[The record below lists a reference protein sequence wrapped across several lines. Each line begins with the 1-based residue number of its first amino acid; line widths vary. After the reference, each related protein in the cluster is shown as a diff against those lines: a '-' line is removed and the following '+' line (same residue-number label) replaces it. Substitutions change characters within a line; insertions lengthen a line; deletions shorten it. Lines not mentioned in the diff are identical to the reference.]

1 VRKDDPPPG
10 QEAQIDY
17 GYLGQWTDPATG
29 KGCRVWAFVMVLS
42 ASRHLFVRSVL
53 AMTLAAWIQEHVL
66 ALGFFGG
73 APRRLVTDNLKASV
87 IRPDLY
93 DPKLNRTYAELAGHY
108 GVLIDPARA
117 RKPKDKPRV
126 ERPIPYVRDSFFAGR
141 DFASL
146 EAMQQAAV
154 RWSLQVAGRRACR
167 PLGGAQP
174 LVMFQASEQ
183 PALLALP
190 AEPYELAVWATPK
203 VAADC
208 HISVD
213 GALYSVPFRLVGRHV
228 DVRSTPRLVEVFV
241 EGKLVK
247 THVRAQRGRR
257 NTDWS
262 DYPPEKVAFLEKTP
276 AWCRQR
282 ALDAGPHV
290 GQLVADL
297 LAGPAG
303 HAQHHLRAAQG
314 VLRLAERYGT
324 ARLDA
329 ACQRALTAGD
339 PSYRTVKG
347 ILAAGLEAVPLPAEI
362 TSGPAARV
370 PALLRGPAAL
380 TDGMPRLTTATLH
393 PKVTTLTVMPPL
405 SMATTTVRGW
415 PDDPA
420 PSARTHP
427 ADPQARRHAGDPRPA
442 PGPGPRRRAGPPG
455 VPRGPL
461 RGRDRPPPGRRARFE
476 EPTTLEEFDFR
487 FNPKLPVAQ
496 IRDLAAS
503 RFVEAGE
510 SAILYGPVG
519 VGKTH
524 LAQAL
529 GHIACRRGYSVAFAK
544 TARLLA
550 ELAGGHAD
558 RTWEQRLRKLVA
570 STC

>member
-1 VRKDDPPPG
+1 LARRTFNVVDITEILVHWHAGRPISEIARSLGVDRNTVRKYTGAAREAGIQPGEESISATRWAELVREWFPQLVSTELQHPKFAVIAPFHELIGQMLKTNTVTTVHQRLRDERGLGVSITTFRRYVWATMPDHQANRARVTVRKDDPPPG

-29 KGCRVWAFVMVLS
+29 RPRRVWAFVMVLS
-42 ASRHLFVRSVL
+42 ASRHLFVRPVL
-53 AMTLAAWIQEHVL
+53 AMTLAAWIQAHVL

-87 IRPDLY
+87 VRPDLY
-93 DPKLNRTYAELAGHY
+93 DPKLNPTYAELAGHY

-141 DFASL
+141 DFPSL

-154 RWSLQVAGRRACR
+154 TWSLQVAGRRACR

-241 EGKLVK
+241 DGELVK

-257 NTDWS
+257 HTDWS

-282 ALDAGPHV
+282 ALDAGPYV

-329 ACQRALTAGD
+329 ACQRALAAGD
-339 PSYRTVKG
+339 ASYRTVKG
-347 ILAAGLEAVPLPAEI
+347 ILAVGLEAVPLPAEV

-380 TDGMPRLTTATLH
+380 VDGMPTLTTATLH
-393 PKVTTLTVMPPL
+393 P
-405 SMATTTVRGW
+405 AG
-415 PDDPA
+415 
-420 PSARTHP
+420 HH
-427 ADPQARRHAGDPRPA
+427 ADPDAAAQHGDHHGQGVAR
-442 PGPGPRRRAGPPG
+442 
-455 VPRGPL
+455 
-461 RGRDRPPPGRRARFE
+461 
-476 EPTTLEEFDFR
+476 
-487 FNPKLPVAQ
+487 
-496 IRDLAAS
+496 
-503 RFVEAGE
+503 
-510 SAILYGPVG
+510 
-519 VGKTH
+519 
-524 LAQAL
+524 
-529 GHIACRRGYSVAFAK
+529 
-544 TARLLA
+544 
-550 ELAGGHAD
+550 
-558 RTWEQRLRKLVA
+558 
-570 STC
+570 